1 MRTKVGVA
9 WECSWTTILPGGSL
23 TVEGPFYDS
32 ADSVLA
38 ITGGTGKWARVRGQM
53 TLHARDAAGSS
64 VRLPLQRDELEEIRM
79 ARTQLA
85 RQIGSMFAERNGR
98 ARLTRRAFLARGA
111 ALGAGAIAVGSG
123 ALPASAT
130 GTRPQRIVI
139 VGAGISGLAAAL
151 ALQDKGITASVY
163 EANRRVGGRMFSTV
177 PGSYWDANQVS
188 EWGGELIDTDHTV
201 IQDLAQ
207 RFNLPLD
214 DLQAAMPAGSTD
226 TYHFNGNYYPY
237 AQAKTDF
244 EPVYAALQKD
254 LAAFDYP
261 VTYDSNA
268 SPAGIALSNMTAY
281 DWIESR
287 VPGGHRSLFGQ
298 LLDVAYT
305 IEFGAQTRSQTA
317 LGLIGLLGY
326 QPAPGAF
333 DMFGT
338 SDERYHIRGGNEQ
351 LPKTI
356 AAACRPTPS
365 TSAGAW
371 SHWRSTPTTPKP
383 SPSRSPA
390 THRTITAD
398 HTILAVPLGVM
409 KRIDFS
415 APASTTAN
423 ARRTGHAHGR
433 QRKTATPVRLPTRNG
448 TGAWPGR
455 STGETYADTGY
466 QNTWEVSR
474 AQPGAQ
480 GILVDFLGG
489 DVARSFTPDNAFGSS
504 DNPTIRAYA
513 RRFLTQIEPVYP
525 GLSKLWNGKALLST
539 WYLNPYSYG
548 SYAYWPTRY
557 CQHFAGYEGVRQGN
571 VHFAGEH
578 CSVNFQGY
586 MEGGAEE
593 GQRAAAEI
601 IADLGKA
608 DTN

>member
-1 MRTKVGVA
+1 
-9 WECSWTTILPGGSL
+9 
-23 TVEGPFYDS
+23 
-32 ADSVLA
+32 
-38 ITGGTGKWARVRGQM
+38 
-53 TLHARDAAGSS
+53 
-64 VRLPLQRDELEEIRM
+64 M

-85 RQIGSMFAERNGR
+85 RQIGSMFAERDGS
-98 ARLTRRAFLARGA
+98 ARLSRRAFLARGA
-111 ALGAGAIAVGSG
+111 ALGAGAIALGSG
-123 ALPASAT
+123 ALPATAAT
-130 GTRPQRIVI
+130 RQQRIVI

-151 ALQDKGITASVY
+151 ALQDKGIAASVY

-177 PGSYWDANQVS
+177 PGSYWESDQVS
-188 EWGGELIDTDHTV
+188 EWGGELIDSDHTA
-201 IQDLAQ
+201 IQGLAQ
-207 RFNLPLD
+207 RFNLSLD
-214 DLQAAMPAGSTD
+214 DLKAAMPADSTD
-226 TYHFNGNYYPY
+226 TYHFDGNYYPY
-237 AQAKTDF
+237 AKAKTDF

-254 LAAFDYP
+254 LDSFAYP
-261 VTYDSNA
+261 VTYDSDA

-305 IEFGAQTRSQTA
+305 IEFGAQTSAQTA

-338 SDERYHIRGGNEQ
+338 SDERYHIRGGNQQ
-351 LPKTI
+351 LPKAI
-356 AAACRPTPS
+356 AAALPPD
-365 TSAGAW
+365 
-371 SHWRSTPTTPKP
+371 
-383 SPSRSPA
+383 
-390 THRTITAD
+390 TITFGRRLVALAVNADNTQTLTFTAENGGNYTLTAD

-415 APASTTAN
+415 RA
-423 ARRTGHAHGR
+423 GFDD
-433 QRKTATPVRLPTRNG
+433 RKRATYAAMPMGVNGKLQLQFDSRLWNG

-455 STGETYADTGY
+455 STGQTYADTGY

-489 DVARSFTPDNAFGSS
+489 DVARSFTPDHAFGSS

-513 RRFLTQIEPVYP
+513 DRFLSQIEPVYP

-548 SYAYWPTRY
+548 SYSYWPTRY

-601 IADLGKA
+601 ITDLGKA